1 MAPEE
6 PMQQT
11 VVVIGGGY
19 GGIVAAKALDDVAHV
34 VLVEPRD
41 AFVHNVAALRA
52 LVDPDWIDRIFLPY
66 EGLLDH
72 GRVVRDRAVRVD
84 GTLVELGSGDRIA
97 ADFVVLATGSRYP
110 FPAKTDLT
118 DSDAAKARIRSA
130 HEALAGAGDVLLL
143 GAGPTGLELAGEIK
157 AAWADKRVTIV
168 DPVDDILSAE
178 LVPELRAELRRQL
191 DELGVGL
198 VLGTS
203 LREDPPSEPGEAKA
217 FTAVTRSGREIPADL
232 WFRCYGVDPVS
243 DYLAGD
249 PARARQRNGH
259 VGVTAELRLPG
270 QERIFAIGDLT
281 AIAEGKKAS
290 AAGHHAEVV
299 AHNIRALILGGPDLR
314 SYEPAPPSLALPL
327 GPRGGASYSPDM
339 GLLGAETTSQIKGAD
354 LMVDTY
360 AALLGLDGGTSP

>member
-1 MAPEE
+1 MK
-6 PMQQT
+6 QT

-19 GGIVAAKALDDVAHV
+19 GGIATAKALDDVADV

-41 AFVHNVAALRA
+41 AFLHNVAALRA

-66 EGLLDH
+66 ERLLDH
-72 GRVVRDRAVRVD
+72 GRVIRDRAVRVD
-84 GTLVELGSGDRIA
+84 ATTVELGSGDRIA

-118 DSDAAKARIRSA
+118 DSCAAKAKIRST
-130 HEALAGAGDVLLL
+130 HEALVGSGDIVLL

-157 AAWADKRVTIV
+157 AAWADKTVTVV
-168 DPVDDILSAE
+168 DPADDILSAG
-178 LVPELRAELRRQL
+178 LVPEFRAELRGQL
-191 DELGVGL
+191 DELGVRL

-203 LREDPPSEPGEAKA
+203 LREEPPSEPGEAKA
-217 FTAVTRSGREIPADL
+217 FTAVTRSGRKIPVDL

-243 DYLAGD
+243 DYLTGD
-249 PARARQRNGH
+249 LALARHRNGH
-259 VGVTAELRLPG
+259 IDVTAELRLPG
-270 QERIFAIGDLT
+270 QDRVFAIGDLT

-290 AAGHHAEVV
+290 AAAGHAEVV
-299 AHNIRALILGGPDLR
+299 VHNIRTMIHGGRAL
-314 SYEPAPPSLALPL
+314 STYEPASPSLALPL

-360 AALLGLDGGTSP
+360 AALLGLDGAKSP